1 MKDLCKRLGIT
12 PKLSTA
18 HHPQTDGQTERM
30 NRDLQQYLRLFTAE
44 NQDKWADWLPIA
56 QFSYNAKKQASTKRS
71 PFEITRSYVPRMGI
85 EQRVSKAPSA
95 DELANEM
102 AKILKE
108 TRRNIIGAQ
117 SRIKTQAD
125 KHHTEAPNYKVGDKV
140 WLSTANLRL
149 TRASKKLSERWVG
162 PYVITKLVGNNAV
175 ELKLPRSM
183 KIHPVVNISRVKP
196 YKERLPGQPLQK
208 PGPVTVTEDRDVEY
222 EVDYI
227 VDSHWK
233 GRRLEYL
240 VHWSGFSEENCTWEP
255 ETQLDNACDVIID
268 FHRANPS
275 APRKLRMSYIDFLGL
290 FKPYENNTVTHDKDA
305 PFDRLEVD
313 P

>member
-1 MKDLCKRLGIT
+1 
-12 PKLSTA
+12 
-18 HHPQTDGQTERM
+18 
-30 NRDLQQYLRLFTAE
+30 
-44 NQDKWADWLPIA
+44 
-56 QFSYNAKKQASTKRS
+56 
-71 PFEITRSYVPRMGI
+71 MGI
-85 EQRVSKAPSA
+85 EQHVSKAPSA

-183 KIHPVVNISRVKP
+183 KIHPVMNIS
-196 YKERLPGQPLQK
+196 
-208 PGPVTVTEDRDVEY
+208 
-222 EVDYI
+222 
-227 VDSHWK
+227 
-233 GRRLEYL
+233 
-240 VHWSGFSEENCTWEP
+240 
-255 ETQLDNACDVIID
+255 
-268 FHRANPS
+268 
-275 APRKLRMSYIDFLGL
+275 
-290 FKPYENNTVTHDKDA
+290 
-305 PFDRLEVD
+305 
-313 P
+313 